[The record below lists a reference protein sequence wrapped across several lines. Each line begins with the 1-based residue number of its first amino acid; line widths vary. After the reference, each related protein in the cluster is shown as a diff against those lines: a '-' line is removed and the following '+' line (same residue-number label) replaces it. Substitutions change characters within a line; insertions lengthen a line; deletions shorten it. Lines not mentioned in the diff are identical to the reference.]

1 MRCGVNS
8 ARSRCVAA
16 GLAAA
21 LVGGCAT
28 PPVAAPRSTPAP
40 TTVPGPAPRSILLPP
55 QSGETVAGFDY
66 QRAIPRLPRPAGSP
80 DPARRVYYAR
90 GESAMPLR
98 ARFAGAAVDGEALY
112 RRLADGRFVAV
123 AAPGFLPINTG
134 CPGTTSGNPHARMI
148 DLAAAEWAWFGFPV
162 IDLTVAPMTA
172 VPRGSPADPF
182 EIIDPSRN
190 AAVGSRVMRRA
201 TRLGLMEDD
210 PEVRATIAGY
220 WAGANHPDALR
231 VQRMINFAE
240 PNAGWAMPWSAAFV
254 SWMACEAGLA
264 PPSFRR
270 SGSHVDYVR
279 AAIHARDGLDASH
292 AFIAFDLHEAL
303 PEPGDLLCS
312 ARAGASF
319 TSLADVRARIG
330 ESHAMHCDLV
340 VKTEPLRRRIHAIGG
355 NVSHAVSLSMI
366 ASDAAGRPVVDNDVA
381 GAARW
386 FAILKPRHAGMRH
399 TLDDT
404 PTVLGLFQRWRGY
417 SSATGSPSPGPLTP
431 PAPAP

>member
-1 MRCGVNS
+1 MRYGFGS
-8 ARSRCVAA
+8 ARSRFVAA
-16 GLAAA
+16 GLVAAF
-21 LVGGCAT
+21 VGGCAT
-28 PPVAAPRSTPAP
+28 PPVSAPKPAPAP
-40 TTVPGPAPRSILLPP
+40 TAVPGPAPRSLPAP
-55 QSGETVAGFDY
+55 PPSRDAVAGFEY

-90 GESAMPLR
+90 GEAAMPLQ
-98 ARFAGAAVDGEALY
+98 ARFAGASANGEALY

-123 AAPGFLPINTG
+123 TAPGFVPINTS
-134 CPGTTSGNPHARMI
+134 CPLSTGLNPHARMI

-162 IDLTVAPMTA
+162 LDMTVAPSTA
-172 VPRGSPADPF
+172 VPRGSAADPY
-182 EIIDPSRN
+182 EIVDPSRN
-190 AAVGSRVMRRA
+190 VAAGMRVMRRA
-201 TRLGLMEDD
+201 ARLGLMEDD

-220 WAGANHPDALR
+220 WAAANHPDALR
-231 VQRMINFAE
+231 VQRMVNFAE

-279 AAIHARDGLDASH
+279 AAIRARDGLDASH
-292 AFIAFDLHEAL
+292 AFIAHDLHETL

-319 TSLADVRARIG
+319 ASLADVRAGIG

-340 VKTEPLRRRIHAIGG
+340 VKTELPRRRIHAIGG

-366 ASDAAGRPVVDNDVA
+366 ATDAAGRPVADRDVA

-386 FAILKPRHAGMRH
+386 FAILKPRHPGMRH

-404 PTVLGLFQRWRGY
+404 PTVLGLFQHWRGY
-417 SSATGSPSPGPLTP
+417 SSATGSPHPGPLTP
-431 PAPAP
+431 AP